1 MKQKEKVP
9 FLMGGN
15 NGVETVNEI
24 NVLMG
29 SNSGVETVKER
40 MF

>member
-1 MKQKEKVP
+1 
-9 FLMGGN
+9 MGGKS
-15 NGVETVNEI
+15 GVETVNEI